1 MSRSKWDNIWTTEH
15 LGSQCKLL
23 KYGFWIWLGEIISL
37 YLLPT
42 PPHPPQPVHSLL
54 LTEMYWKQV
63 LVRSSLASA
72 RIVCVLFSLLDPIG
86 TRIYFSRRGDRFT
99 LLAILSGPLW
109 DVCERNERCVSATK
123 HSKINYLEISAQG
136 RGTMA
141 RGNHEG
147 RWHLYLSVPKL

>member
-1 MSRSKWDNIWTTEH
+1 MNYRAFGESVQAAQVWILNLIGRNNITVSSPH
-15 LGSQCKLL
+15 S
-23 KYGFWIWLGEIISL
+23 SS
-37 YLLPT
+37 PT
-42 PPHPPQPVHSLL
+42 PACTLPA

-86 TRIYFSRRGDRFT
+86 TWIYFSRRGDRFT